1 LLAVDAGRKLIEQ
14 DVKPA
19 FKQLETWVTRFEEE
33 RDAA

>member
-1 LLAVDAGRKLIEQ
+1 LIEQ

-19 FKQLETWVTRFEEE
+19 FRQLETWVNRYEDE